1 MAPNSKFVF
10 FLYFGH
16 IKIDF
21 TCFDDEFDEIVNE
34 WNAEHLIFFSFTHI
48 RFPLHPILAK
58 RKPKNFERVPLPSY
72 RPHSFKKTKRKK
84 TSFSY
89 YSYKDDE

>member
-1 MAPNSKFVF
+1 MVPNSKFVF

-34 WNAEHLIFFSFTHI
+34 WNARQLIFFSFTHI
-48 RFPLHPILAK
+48 RFPLHPIGKTETKKISKEFPSL
-58 RKPKNFERVPLPSY
+58 RTGPILLKN
-72 RPHSFKKTKRKK
+72 KKKK
-84 TSFSY
+84 DKFFIL
-89 YSYKDDE
+89 